1 MTKLNGT
8 SGQVFAG
15 LAETLSRGISR
26 SGKGAGAAGAK
37 AANDSSFH
45 DLLHTVS
52 SMAKRALTDD
62 GTDATAKPASL
73 HPRAAALTGH
83 DKPRD
88 DAVHERTEASDE
100 SKPKQEASDK
110 QAPMDLSATV
120 DASKTSSIATAIGQE
135 LAAVPAAAP
144 QLQLQAGDRKDL
156 AARDERSSVSSR
168 ELWGTSQTNAAT
180 VDGARSGTAPALA
193 PSVARP
199 QVAAPQ
205 GMPAQ
210 SVTSLEGGEAA
221 STAMP
226 VAPGFEAVTA
236 NVEQA
241 AKAASREALP
251 ETLKVNVVQQETHL
265 PPVAQFSA
273 PQQVADAVVT
283 ELQSSAA
290 SASTAAADPASQ
302 SNAPDQPLK
311 ILTINLEPPALGN
324 VTVRLRLVGTEVSV
338 HLAAERKDT
347 SQMLDQQR
355 DSIRGLMQSAGYVAD
370 VAPVQHGSLDG
381 FQAGSGQPQ
390 HQFAGQHQQSPQS
403 QASFDGASTSS
414 GQSQG
419 DARQTRQDQ
428 QSNQETRH
436 DQDVA
441 PQLRRGPVYL

>member
-15 LAETLSRGISR
+15 LAESLARGISR

-52 SMAKRALTDD
+52 HMAKRALNDD
-62 GTDATAKPASL
+62 GTEATAKPASL
-73 HPRAAALTGH
+73 HPRPAALTGH

-88 DAVHERTEASDE
+88 EAVHARTDAADD
-100 SKPKQEASDK
+100 SKPDDEAPDK
-110 QAPMDLSATV
+110 QAPIDLAAKV
-120 DASKTSSIATAIGQE
+120 DVLKASNIATIVGQE
-135 LAAVPAAAP
+135 LAAVPAARP
-144 QLQLQAGDRKDL
+144 QLQLQAGDRKDT
-156 AARDERSSVSSR
+156 AARDERSS
-168 ELWGTSQTNAAT
+168 ELRGASQTKAAT
-180 VDGARSGTAPALA
+180 ADGARSGAAPATVSSLT
-193 PSVARP
+193 PTVARP
-199 QVAAPQ
+199 QGDVSQAMSASP
-205 GMPAQ
+205 
-210 SVTSLEGGEAA
+210 EGGEAA
-221 STAMP
+221 SKAMP
-226 VAPGFEAVTA
+226 VTPGFEAVAA
-236 NVEQA
+236 NVEHA
-241 AKAASREALP
+241 AKAAAREALP
-251 ETLKVNVVQQETHL
+251 GTIKVNVVQQETHL
-265 PPVAQFSA
+265 PPVAQFSP
-273 PQQVADAVVT
+273 PQQIADAVVT
-283 ELQSSAA
+283 ELQTTSA
-290 SASTAAADPASQ
+290 SASTAAPDPASQ
-302 SNAPDQPLK
+302 SNAPDQPLR

-355 DSIRGLMQSAGYVAD
+355 DSIRELMQSAGYVAD

-381 FQAGSGQPQ
+381 FQAGSGQQQP
-390 HQFAGQHQQSPQS
+390 QFAGQHQQSPQS

-428 QSNQETRH
+428 QPSQETRH
-436 DQDVA
+436 DNDVA